1 MTEPT
6 DAELG
11 KLAEECGIGW
21 AAGLGGMS
29 DFLSA
34 FARAVLA
41 KWGTPAP
48 VGVGEVA
55 ERYRNAI
62 ASACEG
68 CNMPDGLRKHLETA
82 LWSQP
87 TPQPTRAQAAEPV
100 AWLDPWTGTKVTADY
115 DAYGKYG
122 IPLYTA
128 PQPVAREPLS
138 VQEVEQLLAQWS
150 YEVNGD
156 RARYLVRMTEAAHGI
171 KQGGQHGTE

>member
-21 AAGLGGMS
+21 GAGLGGMS

-41 KWGTPAP
+41 KWGTP
-48 VGVGEVA
+48 
-55 ERYRNAI
+55 
-62 ASACEG
+62 
-68 CNMPDGLRKHLETA
+68 
-82 LWSQP
+82 
-87 TPQPTRAQAAEPV
+87 
-100 AWLDPWTGTKVTADY
+100 
-115 DAYGKYG
+115 
-122 IPLYTA
+122 
-128 PQPVAREPLS
+128 QPVVREPLS

-171 KQGGQHGTE
+171 KQGGQHG